1 MLLSTIFS
9 FALAQE
15 ANLRNEKTDNAQT
28 PAVNLR
34 KGKTDNAQ
42 TPAVTLTCNS
52 GEYLTSMQKLVDS
65 APSRDVADDG
75 IYKAEEYIRAELR
88 KACNEE
94 NVFDQKFS
102 VSGRDAFN
110 IVGFLPGT
118 STQFYVL
125 GAHHDSTSD
134 GKPTAPGVDD
144 NGAGTVDLLQIAK
157 LLKDTPNR
165 QYGIVFASFSAE
177 EEGLLGSQEFVKNKW
192 FQDRKKDFL
201 GALILDQ
208 LGTNMKD
215 GNQFIFETKHL
226 SNAENAVQ
234 HILGALSAALPSDA
248 QKDEHYNA
256 FGSDH
261 MTFLNEGLPSVL
273 LISRN
278 NEKEAAAYGHTEND
292 DMSVLELPYAV
303 KACSL
308 ALRTVYLLLAPASMK
323 VTQTQAPIKVAK
335 SPAPIKVPDSVQ
347 PVILTKTMNTEAV
360 ESPIKPH
367 FVLPK
372 EPISIS
378 AVSDDSQK
386 APKVSPPTPAQH
398 TPKHLRSHPGSPRY
412 KALLI
417 LSVVLFIGLCCYLV
431 KILLGFVSKLRLRS

>member
-15 ANLRNEKTDNAQT
+15 A
-28 PAVNLR
+28 NLR

-88 KACNEE
+88 KVCAEE

-177 EEGLLGSQEFVKNKW
+177 EEGLLGSQEFVKNQW

-323 VTQTQAPIKVAK
+323 VTQTQASIKVTEPPTPIKVAK
-335 SPAPIKVPDSVQ
+335 TDSVR
-347 PVILTKTMNTEAV
+347 PIVLTKAL

-367 FVLPK
+367 FVLPDK
-372 EPISIS
+372 EPISIP
-378 AVSDDSQK
+378 AISDDSQK
-386 APKVSPPTPAQH
+386 APVVSPPTPAKH